1 MSKIA
6 VIGAGI
12 SGLTVAQELS
22 HEPSNNVV
30 VFEKEA
36 NPGGLIRCKRIN
48 GSLFHICGGHIFN
61 SKRQDVLDWFW
72 QRFDKENEFIKADR
86 NSVVAMPNG
95 LMVPYPIEDHVY
107 YFDQSIQDRFYRDL
121 VRLELE
127 RQPRGNNF
135 EEFLR
140 NRFGETLYNLYFG
153 PYNRKV
159 WKCDLTKVSLDWL
172 EGKLPM
178 PTVQEMRDHNAN
190 HVEEKQ
196 FVHSTFYYEKE
207 GGSQLIAN
215 RLAEGLDIRY
225 LSDVK
230 CLDYKN
236 AKIYINEEAFDKVV
250 YCGNIKQL
258 VSILS
263 GIELNDYKLPVE
275 QLQAHGTTA
284 VFCEIDKNPY
294 SWIYQPSEEHHSHRI
309 ICTGNFSA
317 TNNKEG
323 VLTGTVE
330 FTDEMALADIKTDL
344 EKMPFHPK
352 YIAHHYSPYTYPIQT
367 KETRQLIQSLKNK
380 LAPYNIYF
388 TGRFADWEYYNM
400 DVAIG
405 AALDL
410 CKNFLQRG

>member
-1 MSKIA
+1 MIVPFFKVP
-6 VIGAGI
+6 VILYTPAFVILTLLPASLI
-12 SGLTVAQELS
+12 SYTL
-22 HEPSNNVV
+22 
-30 VFEKEA
+30 
-36 NPGGLIRCKRIN
+36 
-48 GSLFHICGGHIFN
+48 
-61 SKRQDVLDWFW
+61 
-72 QRFDKENEFIKADR
+72 
-86 NSVVAMPNG
+86 
-95 LMVPYPIEDHVY
+95 

-121 VRLELE
+121 VQLELE
-127 RQPRGNNF
+127 GQPRGNNF

-140 NRFGETLYNLYFG
+140 NRFGETLFNLYFG

-207 GGSQLIAN
+207 GGSQLIA
-215 RLAEGLDIRY
+215 
-225 LSDVK
+225 
-230 CLDYKN
+230 
-236 AKIYINEEAFDKVV
+236 KIYINEEAFDKVV

-263 GIELNDYKLPVE
+263 GVELNEYKLPVE